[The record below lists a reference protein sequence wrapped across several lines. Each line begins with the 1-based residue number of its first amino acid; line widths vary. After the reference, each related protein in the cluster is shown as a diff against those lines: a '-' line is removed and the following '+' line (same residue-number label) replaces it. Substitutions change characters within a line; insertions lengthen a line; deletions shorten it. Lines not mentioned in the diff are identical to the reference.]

1 MLTRNLV
8 LYFDSEIEYNNTMK
22 YLLAVLF
29 LTGCSTTQLTFIE
42 MKDVQIDNSASNNF
56 IGNPCKFYVNDY
68 CVLMNKP
75 TNPNNPYDRR
85 RSD

>member
-1 MLTRNLV
+1 MSTDNLV
-8 LYFDSEIEYNNTMK
+8 LDFNSIIEYNNTMK

-68 CVLMNKP
+68 CLLTNKP

-85 RSD
+85 RSE